1 MSSYNVQ
8 YILNLKD
15 RVSGQ
20 LKGIQAQTGR
30 LDKAF
35 GGITSTLAGFGLA
48 FTGYELV
55 TAALKNALE
64 AEEVDKRLIET
75 AQRLAQ
81 ANNEQAQS
89 LLNLADAIQLRSR
102 FGDED
107 IKMQQTALLQYGLT
121 IDEVNKLTP
130 VIADFAAATGQDLG
144 SATQTVIKGMNG
156 MTRGLKQYGLDLDMS
171 GSKTENMNQL
181 MGQLNEKFGGSAA
194 RDIETTAGRVEQL
207 KNVFS
212 NYLETIGTA
221 MTKGEGG
228 GVVGF
233 LTNTFVALDE
243 QMKMLTGS
251 QSVFAA
257 DMAAV
262 SRINVQSVDAQ
273 KSANQAYIDGIL
285 KQGGGIDA
293 YLQLAKQGITL
304 QDQYNQSLGAMSAQG
319 LGFLDDE
326 FVNVSVS
333 SLALRDSQA
342 ALVEQTKQYVQ
353 GLDQVGQNQAFQKIA
368 NQMGVATEQV
378 RQFFAA
384 MGQGTTPVEKTLSTV
399 ADFEEEINR
408 LKEAQKDVSD
418 AATYQK
424 LGKQISDAEAK
435 MARIT
440 GRPTGGGGGAR
451 AGGAGAGATSSTLT
465 SRSPQTFNINI
476 TKLVETI
483 NTTKPQLN
491 TTDSQTMRQIT
502 EALVMAVNDV
512 QTTVQ

>member
-15 RVSGQ
+15 RISAQ
-20 LKGIQAQTGR
+20 LKGIQGQTGK

-35 GGITSTLAGFGLA
+35 GGITRTLGAFGLA
-48 FTGYELV
+48 FTGYELIT
-55 TAALKNALE
+55 TAIKNAVE

-75 AQRLAQ
+75 AQRLTN

-89 LLNLADAIQLRSR
+89 LLNLADAVQARSR

-121 IDEVNKLTP
+121 IDQVNKLTP
-130 VIADFAAATGQDLG
+130 VIADFAAATGQDMG

-156 MTRGLKQYGLDLDMS
+156 MTRGLKQYGLDLDMT
-171 GSKTENMNQL
+171 GSKTENMTQL
-181 MGQLNEKFGGSAA
+181 MEQLNQKFGGSAA
-194 RDIETTAGRVEQL
+194 RDLETTAGRWESL
-207 KNVFS
+207 KNSFG
-212 NYLETIGTA
+212 NFLETIGTA
-221 MTKGEGG
+221 SIEGEGG
-228 GVVGF
+228 G
-233 LTNTFVALDE
+233 L
-243 QMKMLTGS
+243 
-251 QSVFAA
+251 
-257 DMAAV
+257 
-262 SRINVQSVDAQ
+262 
-273 KSANQAYIDGIL
+273 
-285 KQGGGIDA
+285 
-293 YLQLAKQGITL
+293 
-304 QDQYNQSLGAMSAQG
+304 
-319 LGFLDDE
+319 LGFLNDYVITADE
-326 FVNVSVS
+326 GFKQLMGKQSEFTTNFNSVVRAQGAGIQSQIEANNQYIQSQLNVNGGIEGYLALIQQGTGYQNQLNTSLNQVATYDAWGDITTDFVNYGVK
-333 SLALRDSQA
+333 LQAARETQA
-342 ALVEQTKQYVQ
+342 ALIDQTREYVS
-353 GLDQVGQNQAFQKIA
+353 GLDSVGQNQAFEKIA
-368 NQMGVATEQV
+368 KQMNVATEQV

-384 MGQGTTPVEKTLSTV
+384 MGQGDKPLDKTLTTV
-399 ADFEEEINR
+399 ADFEEEITR
-408 LKEAQKDVSD
+408 LKNAQKDVSD

-440 GRPTGGGGGAR
+440 GKPTGGGAR

>member
-20 LKGIQAQTGR
+20 LKGIQAQTGK

-35 GGITSTLAGFGLA
+35 GGIGKTLAGFGLA
-48 FTGYELV
+48 FGAYEV
-55 TAALKNALE
+55 IKTAINNAME

-75 AQRLAQ
+75 AQRLTG

-89 LLNLADAIQLRSR
+89 LINLAGAVQSRSR

-121 IDEVNKLTP
+121 IDQVKKLTP
-130 VIADFAAATGQDLG
+130 ALADFAAATNQDMG
-144 SATQTVIKGMNG
+144 SATQKVIQGMNG
-156 MTRGLKQYGLDLDMS
+156 MTRGLKVYGLELDMT
-171 GSKTENMNQL
+171 GSRSENMTQI
-181 MGQLNEKFGGSAA
+181 MEQLNEKFGGSAA
-194 RDIETTAGRVEQL
+194 RDIETTAGQFEKL
-207 KNVFS
+207 KNSVGDF
-212 NYLETIGTA
+212 LETLGTLA
-221 MTKGEGG
+221 ISGEGG
-228 GVVGF
+228 GIVGALNEFFVGTDEFIKMVSGQQSQFVTNFNSVVRAQG
-233 LTNTFVALDE
+233 AGI
-243 QMKMLTGS
+243 QS
-251 QSVFAA
+251 QIEANNQYIQSQLSV
-257 DMAAV
+257 
-262 SRINVQSVDAQ
+262 N
-273 KSANQAYIDGIL
+273 
-285 KQGGGIDA
+285 GGIEGYMALIQQGTAYQNQLNTSLNQVSQFDA
-293 YLQLAKQGITL
+293 WGNISDDFSNYTIKLQ
-304 QDQYNQSLGAMSAQG
+304 GAR
-319 LGFLDDE
+319 E
-326 FVNVSVS
+326 T
-333 SLALRDSQA
+333 QA
-342 ALVEQTKQYVQ
+342 ALIDQTREYVN
-353 GLDQVGQNQAFQKIA
+353 GLDSVGQNQAFEKIA
-368 NQMGVATEQV
+368 KQMNVATEQV

-384 MGQGTTPVEKTLSTV
+384 MGQGDKPLDKTLTTV
-399 ADFEEEINR
+399 ADFEEEITR
-408 LKEAQKDVSD
+408 LKNAQKDVSD

-424 LGKQISDAEAK
+424 LGKQISEAEAK

-440 GRPTGGGGGAR
+440 GRPTGGGGG